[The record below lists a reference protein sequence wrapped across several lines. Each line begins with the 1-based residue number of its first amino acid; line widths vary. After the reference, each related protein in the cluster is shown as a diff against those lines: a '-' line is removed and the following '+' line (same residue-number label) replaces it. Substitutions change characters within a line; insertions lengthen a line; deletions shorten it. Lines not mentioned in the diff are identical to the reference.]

1 MLRGSLSRWLLP
13 YDSNTAITDQISN
26 VHSVV
31 ESMPDYLRGKLT
43 ERQVNYLVSGVNG
56 VRQLIRVKIAD
67 DNDLQQAREALQTAA
82 DFLRRLQAEADS
94 VAGGM
99 TPYELLRFK

>member
-13 YDSNTAITDQISN
+13 YDNNTAITDQISSVN
-26 VHSVV
+26 SVV

-43 ERQVNYLVSGVNG
+43 EKQVNYLVSGVNG

-67 DNDLQQAREALQTAA
+67 DNDLDQARVALQTAA
-82 DFLRRLQAEADS
+82 DFLKRLTTEADDCS
-94 VAGGM
+94 MNAF
-99 TPYELLRFK
+99 ELLRSK